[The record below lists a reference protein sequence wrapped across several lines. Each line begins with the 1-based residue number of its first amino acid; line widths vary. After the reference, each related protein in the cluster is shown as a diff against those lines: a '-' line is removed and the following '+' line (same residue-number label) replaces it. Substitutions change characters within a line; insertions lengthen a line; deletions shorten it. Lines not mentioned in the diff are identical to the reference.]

1 MQTESTLLVSE
12 YDVVVVEDVD
22 LRGMGGA
29 LTLGKNLHDN
39 GFGLF
44 RQMLSY
50 KLRRKG
56 SCLAKTDRWYQS
68 SKTCCQCGNVLEVL
82 DLKTRTYQC
91 PHCGMTMDRD

>member
-12 YDVVVVEDVD
+12 YDVVVVEDID

-29 LTLGKNLHDN
+29 LTLGKNLLDN

-50 KLRRKG
+50 KLRR
-56 SCLAKTDRWYQS
+56 AADRQRRRCRKAS
-68 SKTCCQCGNVLEVL
+68 
-82 DLKTRTYQC
+82 
-91 PHCGMTMDRD
+91 